1 MVELSRLPDLRIHG
15 CDVMECTRR
24 APLARIRDRES
35 RKKIMRRIGRDCF
48 KVMQD
53 TLVEVNVVGRRKEA
67 EYVTQIIE
75 YS

>member
-35 RKKIMRRIGRDCF
+35 RKKILRRIGRDCF
-48 KVMQD
+48 KMIQD
-53 TLVEVNVVGRRKEA
+53 TIVEVNVIGRRKEA
-67 EYVTQIIE
+67 EYAAPIIE